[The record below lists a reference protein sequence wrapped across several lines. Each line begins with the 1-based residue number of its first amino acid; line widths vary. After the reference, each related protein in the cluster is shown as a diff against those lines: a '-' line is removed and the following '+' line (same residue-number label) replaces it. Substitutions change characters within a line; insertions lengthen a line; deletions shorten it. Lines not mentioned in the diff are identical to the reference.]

1 MRVTVCS
8 DAMANC
14 ATCTSATAC
23 TTCQTGFYE
32 TAGSPDTCTGK
43 CLFTPN
49 VSGRVSVNI
58 CIKAWK
64 TLMIFTWT
72 TNTKDHW

>member
-1 MRVTVCS
+1 MCVTVCS

-32 TAGSPDTCTGK
+32 TAGSPDTCTSK
-43 CLFTPN
+43 WTAMIHHRISKKFRARCLQTQTLCAN
-49 VSGRVSVNI
+49 
-58 CIKAWK
+58 KA
-64 TLMIFTWT
+64 
-72 TNTKDHW
+72 